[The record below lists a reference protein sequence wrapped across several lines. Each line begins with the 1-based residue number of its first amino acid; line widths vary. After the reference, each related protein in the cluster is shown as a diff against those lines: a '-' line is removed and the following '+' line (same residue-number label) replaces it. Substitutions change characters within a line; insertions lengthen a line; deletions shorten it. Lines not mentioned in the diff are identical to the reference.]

1 MSKLYVHTVVLSCG
15 SDKVFLLKSVMVLAL
30 ILFRLLFLKVFYQNC
45 AVCFLL
51 YGQMALRRPW
61 LYRQFKG
68 GAAMDISTL
77 QRLDAN
83 ILLGIINEKLRLE
96 CDGLEELLAYYDMSE
111 AQLAGRLDQIGY
123 HYDPVSN
130 QFKAHL

>member
-1 MSKLYVHTVVLSCG
+1 
-15 SDKVFLLKSVMVLAL
+15 
-30 ILFRLLFLKVFYQNC
+30 
-45 AVCFLL
+45 
-51 YGQMALRRPW
+51 
-61 LYRQFKG
+61 
-68 GAAMDISTL
+68 MDISTL

-111 AQLAGRLDQIGY
+111 EQLAGRLDQIGY
-123 HYDPVSN
+123 HYDPLSN

>member
-1 MSKLYVHTVVLSCG
+1 
-15 SDKVFLLKSVMVLAL
+15 
-30 ILFRLLFLKVFYQNC
+30 
-45 AVCFLL
+45 
-51 YGQMALRRPW
+51 
-61 LYRQFKG
+61 
-68 GAAMDISTL
+68 MDISTL

-111 AQLAGRLDQIGY
+111 EQLAGHLDQIGY
-123 HYDPVSN
+123 HYDPLSN

>member
-1 MSKLYVHTVVLSCG
+1 
-15 SDKVFLLKSVMVLAL
+15 
-30 ILFRLLFLKVFYQNC
+30 
-45 AVCFLL
+45 
-51 YGQMALRRPW
+51 
-61 LYRQFKG
+61 
-68 GAAMDISTL
+68 MDINTL

-111 AQLAGRLDQIGY
+111 ELLAGRLDQIGY
-123 HYDPVSN
+123 HYDPLSN